1 MLVPLLYE
9 AESIPNEKLN
19 SVNRLMT
26 VPVGNLTSNTSSL
39 VTVSASTK
47 VNTIPTS
54 LLTWKEVVELMLKVM
69 DLGVN
74 PLMIPVPSSIG

>member
-54 LLTWKEVVELMLKVM
+54 LLTWKEVVELMLKVI